1 MVKFTVVHD
10 LSCNTA
16 TYWQLY
22 KSTTF
27 NDEIYKASLPFG
39 TVALVEQ
46 TENASE
52 IIRKTSGA
60 PNANLPEP
68 MKSFVGSAFGWVVDT
83 RVDKATNVWTFKWI
97 PNQHA
102 DVLKIGGS
110 VKVEPL
116 GASSV
121 RCTADITAEAN
132 VFGIGG
138 AIEAFLQWGFYEGW
152 MKGAEFI
159 NKWIAD
165 GKPIA

>member
-1 MVKFTVVHD
+1 MI
-10 LSCNTA
+10 
-16 TYWQLY
+16 
-22 KSTTF
+22 STCFEGLT
-27 NDEIYKASLPFG
+27 PR
-39 TVALVEQ
+39 
-46 TENASE
+46 TEACEAVRCES
-52 IIRKTSGA
+52 IFWGAACKTSGA

-102 DVLKIGGS
+102 DVVKISGS

-116 GASSV
+116 TANSV
-121 RCTADITAEAN
+121 RCTGDITAEAN

-138 AIEAFLQWGFYEGW
+138 AIEGFLQMGFNEGW
-152 MKGAEFI
+152 KNGATFI